1 MQDLPIAKNWKI
13 SFVWRSIVKMFNV
26 IENCDPLVRD
36 YHVTYNDG
44 GKDLYQSQK
53 IQISSMDNR
62 HIKYSAVK
70 ENNIC

>member
-1 MQDLPIAKNWKI
+1 MHSSSPHFHGTIQVKIFNLKNK
-13 SFVWRSIVKMFNV
+13 SV

-62 HIKYSAVK
+62 HIKFSAVK
-70 ENNIC
+70 GENIC